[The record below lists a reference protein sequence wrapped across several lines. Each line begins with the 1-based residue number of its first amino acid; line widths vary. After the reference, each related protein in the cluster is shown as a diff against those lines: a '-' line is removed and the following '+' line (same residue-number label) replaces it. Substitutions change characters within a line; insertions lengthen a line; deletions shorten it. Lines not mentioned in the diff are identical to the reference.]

1 MFEGVLHTPVV
12 TTSSATLL
20 DNIFTNCV
28 FDTSLKNRIIKTF
41 ISDHFAIFAA
51 IKLSNEKARKQKI
64 KIKKIFF
71 SDKNKESFKQ
81 DLQKINWEE
90 LNILNCT
97 NTLYKHFIK
106 IYSSIYD
113 KNFPLLQTETK
124 LKDLQTPWMPKAMR
138 KSLKQKQKLY
148 IKFLNSK
155 NPEELI
161 YKNYKNLF
169 EKFKKKSEQ
178 NYYSNLLEKHKDN
191 AKRRWQILKE
201 ITGKVQKKNQSLP
214 TTIETEK

>member
-1 MFEGVLHTPVV
+1 M
-12 TTSSATLL
+12 
-20 DNIFTNCV
+20 
-28 FDTSLKNRIIKTF
+28 
-41 ISDHFAIFAA
+41 
-51 IKLSNEKARKQKI
+51 
-64 KIKKIFF
+64 
-71 SDKNKESFKQ
+71 
-81 DLQKINWEE
+81 NWEE
-90 LNILNCT
+90 LSILNCT

-113 KNFPLLQTETK
+113 KNSPLLQTETK
-124 LKDLQTPWMPKAMR
+124 LKDLQTPWMFKAMR